1 MTTRDEMVAALLAE
15 RFGGP
20 PVREY
25 KNERRRVDTE
35 VDEAAHEAAVRA
47 LASRVRR
54 NPRGL
59 KLTAAQRAV
68 AAYEQAQQE
77 AS

>member
-1 MTTRDEMVAALLAE
+1 VTSRDDVVAALLAE

-20 PVREY
+20 PVRGY
-25 KNERRRVDTE
+25 KNERRRQDSE
-35 VDEAAHEAAVRA
+35 ADQAAHEAAVRA

-68 AAYEQAQQE
+68 AAYEQAQAE

>member
-1 MTTRDEMVAALLAE
+1 MTARDDVVAALLAE

-20 PVREY
+20 VVREY
-25 KNERRRVDTE
+25 RNERLRQDSDVDQ
-35 VDEAAHEAAVRA
+35 AAHEAAVRA
-47 LASRVRR
+47 LATRVRR

-59 KLTAAQRAV
+59 KLTAAQQAV

>member
-1 MTTRDEMVAALLAE
+1 MTARDDVVAALLAE

-20 PVREY
+20 PIREY
-25 KNERRRVDTE
+25 KNERRRVDTQ
-35 VDEAAHEAAVRA
+35 VDQAAHDAAVRA
-47 LASRVRR
+47 LAARVRR

-59 KLTAAQRAV
+59 KLTAAQAAV